1 MRKTLKV
8 LHLLAASGFIGA
20 FCVALTAVFD
30 APESA
35 QSAAA
40 VHQLLALAVRWI
52 VLPSLAV
59 LALTGLLAIAVHRPF
74 IDAGW
79 VWIKAL
85 VGMTAA
91 GVVLINAL
99 SALDQAAAAAAASGA
114 PIGVLEPLLRSERMS
129 FAINLALA
137 GLATVLGVWRTQN
150 FTPARLTREAPR
162 SR

>member
-8 LHLLAASGFIGA
+8 LHLLAAAGFVGA

-30 APESA
+30 APGSA

-40 VHQLLALAVRWI
+40 VHQLLALAMRWI

-91 GVVLINAL
+91 GVVLINTL
-99 SALDQAAAAAAASGA
+99 PALDQAAAAAAAASDA
-114 PIGVLEPLLRSERMS
+114 SIGSLEPLLRTERMS

-137 GLATVLGVWRTQN
+137 AIATVLGVWR
-150 FTPARLTREAPR
+150 PRL
-162 SR
+162 SRRPD